1 MLTRHS
7 ACTNMYQA
15 NHDVIFM
22 FEVYQSWPC
31 IATSHQLRHVGD
43 EHMQGKPRELQ
54 ADDDAKAAALMWA
67 SEAAFGNTE
76 VAAPKILGDIVESLV
91 GAVYIDSHCNF
102 DRTWQ
107 VRPIATTVSVCLP
120 ACLPACLHAC
130 ACLPACL
137 PACLYVCLSVC
148 LMHCPSV
155 CLMQCP

>member
-1 MLTRHS
+1 
-7 ACTNMYQA
+7 MYQA

>member
-1 MLTRHS
+1 
-7 ACTNMYQA
+7 MYQA
-15 NHDVIFM
+15 NRDDIFM
-22 FEVYQSWPC
+22 LVVYQSWPC
-31 IATSHQLRHVGD
+31 KATSHQLRHVGD

-54 ADDDAKAAALMWA
+54 ANDDAKAAALMWA

-137 PACLYVCLSVC
+137 SVCLSDALSFC
-148 LMHCPSV
+148 LFDAMSLILNTVMLSECVPTE
-155 CLMQCP
+155 